1 MTTITK
7 DSNLASANVN
17 TTQMN
22 WTTKLAHT
30 CNRSQL
36 STFKVSFYLLL
47 FFFLSINV
55 YASNYFIA
63 TSDLNLRDGAGTNYK
78 SLTVISKGDTV
89 KLIEDTG
96 NYWVKILYKDKAGY
110 TAKQFLQ
117 EIQIEEIKPK
127 KDNLTT
133 NETNEKSSFP
143 GILAGLLIAILVASS
158 LDKFGK
164 KHRNLSL
171 TKFLSFFLGGLGF
184 QKFYL
189 GEIGKGILSILFCWT
204 FIPVLIG
211 WIDFVKFASIS
222 EDQFSFKYNRN
233 HKPLKKKMQENSQKT
248 YSESIKKEIE
258 PLKSSTFS
266 RKDIINQDQSII
278 DVSIETFDLSVE
290 HSAPHESTS
299 LQPPYWGHSYVY
311 SYDEINYATS
321 EQKEYYSYFKK
332 KVLKGE
338 FVDIQ
343 GYTNY
348 AFILYFDFLKEYQY
362 HRDIKLLEEQFKL
375 IGQICPKTKNYTLR
389 ILQDEL
395 SNREDTYSVEKLKN
409 LDDPLF
415 QFENGFS
422 EYNPYAYKLG
432 SLYKDQL
439 KLNPKEIDWLNK
451 IWHNSNVFLSIEDCV
466 IEVMR
471 IYCLVLK
478 ELEQKWNVSNISDNI
493 TELIN
498 TELIRKKD
506 YFESFESDVYLC
518 IFKKT
523 ENVVRT
529 AYVHNRKISD
539 EILLK
544 YSTRV
549 QTNFNKLIGD
559 FVDELLVVN
568 IGNIKPPNKGTQI
581 ELNAQNVNRWKTD
594 FKMLTDSF
602 QNNEMDL
609 FIYGII
615 NLEETNQKNPN
626 IENIFF
632 DASKFIANYDKVQSL
647 KYYSKYIYYDL
658 KSVKFDNK
666 ELTKTVQKSLFKT
679 QEQLNDFKKIIT
691 ELIKTSDIERALDE
705 IAKLYIPKR
714 KKIQLDKSKI
724 KEAEQKHDGTVELLK
739 VYLETE
745 QDDFLED
752 ISFDNSDGTEI
763 DVITPDSINS
773 IFVTGIR
780 MGKVQEELLK
790 KFIENSFE
798 IRHEDVDKFAM
809 ANGMFKNQLIDS
821 INEACSEYLGGESLI
836 EENDETYVIEESYF
850 KEIAI

>member
-1 MTTITK
+1 MNCTT
-7 DSNLASANVN
+7 NH
-17 TTQMN
+17 
-22 WTTKLAHT
+22 AHI
-30 CNRSQL
+30 CNRIRL
-36 STFKVSFYLLL
+36 STFKASFYLLF

-55 YASNYFIA
+55 YASDFHIV

-143 GILAGLLIAILVASS
+143 VILAGLLIAILVASE

-171 TKFLSFFLGGLGF
+171 TKFLSFFLGGVGF

-222 EDQFSFKYNRN
+222 EEQFSFKYNRN
-233 HKPLKKKMQENSQKT
+233 HKPSKKKMQENSQKT

-258 PLKSSTFS
+258 PRKSSTFS

-278 DVSIETFDLSVE
+278 DVSIETLDLSVE
-290 HSAPHESTS
+290 NSAPHESTS

-321 EQKEYYSYFKK
+321 EQKKYYSYFKK

-348 AFILYFDFLKEYQY
+348 AFILYFDCLKEYQY

-395 SNREDTYSVEKLKN
+395 SHREDTYSVEKLKN

-439 KLNPKEIDWLNK
+439 KLNANEIDWLNK
-451 IWHNSNVFLSIEDCV
+451 IWHNSNVFLSIEECV

-471 IYCLVLK
+471 LYCLVLK
-478 ELEQKWNVSNISDNI
+478 ELEQKWNVSNITDNI

-498 TELIRKKD
+498 KELIRKKD
-506 YFESFESDVYLC
+506 YFESFESDIYLS

-559 FVDELLVVN
+559 FVEELLVANMV
-568 IGNIKPPNKGTQI
+568 NIKPPSKETQI
-581 ELNAQNVNRWKTD
+581 ELNAQNVNRWKID
-594 FKMLTDSF
+594 FKKLTDSF
-602 QNNEMDL
+602 QNNEINL
-609 FIYGII
+609 FINGII

-632 DASKFIANYDKVQSL
+632 EASKFIANYDNVQSL
-647 KYYSKYIYYDL
+647 KYYAKYIYYDL
-658 KSVKFDNK
+658 KSMKFDNK
-666 ELTKTVQKSLFKT
+666 ELTKTVQKSLFRT
-679 QEQLNDFKKIIT
+679 DEQIRDFKRIIA
-691 ELIKTSDIERALDE
+691 ELIETSDIEKVLDE
-705 IAKLYIPKR
+705 IAKIYVPKR
-714 KKIQLDKSKI
+714 KKIKLDKSKI
-724 KEAEQKHDGTVELLK
+724 KEVEQKHDGTVELLNE
-739 VYLETE
+739 YLETGSDNFSE
-745 QDDFLED
+745 NE
-752 ISFDNSDGTEI
+752 SFDNNDGIEI
-763 DVITPDSINS
+763 DVIPPDPINS

-780 MGKVQEELLK
+780 MGKVQEELVK
-790 KFIENSFE
+790 KIIANSFE
-798 IRHEDVDKFAM
+798 IHQDEVDEFAIN
-809 ANGMFKNQLIDS
+809 NGMFKNQLIDS
-821 INEACSEYLGGESLI
+821 INEICSEYLDGESLI

-850 KEIAI
+850 KEIAV